1 MKFVVSSS
9 ELLKHLATISGVIA
23 SNPIVPILENFL
35 LELDEANLT
44 ITASDM
50 QTVMMTEAQVESSD
64 KGSIAVPA
72 KLLMETLR
80 SLPEQPVSVNVD
92 EESFG
97 IELVTSNGRFKLAG
111 ENPMDFPKAPDVN
124 RNFSIE
130 IDSSVLG
137 AAIAN
142 TIFATSTDDLR
153 PAMTGVFVQV
163 DTDNTTFVAT
173 DGHRLVRYR
182 RDDVKSENATSLIL
196 PRKALMLLKSSL
208 PSGDVP
214 VKAEFS
220 NSNAFFSFGN
230 IKMIC
235 RLIDE
240 RYPDYENVIPQNN
253 PNHMKIGRAELL
265 STLKRISIYSNK
277 TTHQIRLKVT
287 GNELEISA
295 EDLDY
300 SNEANEKL
308 VCEYEGE
315 DMEIG
320 FNAKFLVEMLSNL
333 NTDNLTLE
341 MSQPNRAGLIVPEDK
356 QENEDM
362 LLLVMPVMLNS
373 YS

>member
-1 MKFVVSSS
+1 
-9 ELLKHLATISGVIA
+9 
-23 SNPIVPILENFL
+23 
-35 LELDEANLT
+35 
-44 ITASDM
+44 
-50 QTVMMTEAQVESSD
+50 
-64 KGSIAVPA
+64 
-72 KLLMETLR
+72 
-80 SLPEQPVSVNVD
+80 
-92 EESFG
+92 
-97 IELVTSNGRFKLAG
+97 
-111 ENPMDFPKAPDVN
+111 
-124 RNFSIE
+124 
-130 IDSSVLG
+130 
-137 AAIAN
+137 
-142 TIFATSTDDLR
+142 
-153 PAMTGVFVQV
+153 
-163 DTDNTTFVAT
+163 
-173 DGHRLVRYR
+173 
-182 RDDVKSENATSLIL
+182 
-196 PRKALMLLKSSL
+196 LMLLKSSL
-208 PSGDVP
+208 PSGDLP

>member
-35 LELDEANLT
+35 LELDEGNLT

-50 QTVMMTEAQVESSD
+50 QTVMMTEAQVESTD

-80 SLPEQPVSVNVD
+80 SLPEQPITVNLD
-92 EESFG
+92 EDSFG
-97 IELVTSNGRFKLAG
+97 VELVTSNGRFKLAG
-111 ENPMDFPKAPDVN
+111 ENPLDFPRAPEVN
-124 RNFSIE
+124 RNFSID
-130 IDSSVLG
+130 IDSSVLSS
-137 AAIAN
+137 AISN

-163 DTDNTTFVAT
+163 DTDHTTFVAT

-182 RDDVKSENATSLIL
+182 REDVKSENATSMIL

-208 PSGDVP
+208 PSGSIP

-308 VCEYEGE
+308 VCEYTGE
-315 DMEIG
+315 NMEIG

-356 QENEDM
+356 EENEDM

>member
-35 LELDEANLT
+35 LELDEGNLT

-50 QTVMMTEAQVESSD
+50 QTVMMTEAQVESTD

-80 SLPEQPVSVNVD
+80 SLPEQPITVNLD
-92 EESFG
+92 EDSFG
-97 IELVTSNGRFKLAG
+97 VELVTSNGRFKLAG
-111 ENPMDFPKAPDVN
+111 ENPLDFPRAPEVN
-124 RNFSIE
+124 RNFSID
-130 IDSSVLG
+130 IDSSVLSS
-137 AAIAN
+137 AISN

-153 PAMTGVFVQV
+153 PAMTGVFIQV
-163 DTDNTTFVAT
+163 DTDHTTFVAT

-182 RDDVKSENATSLIL
+182 REDVKSENATSMIL

-208 PSGDVP
+208 PSGSIP

-308 VCEYEGE
+308 VCEYTGE
-315 DMEIG
+315 NMEIG

-356 QENEDM
+356 EENEDM

>member
-9 ELLKHLATISGVIA
+9 ELLRHLATISGVIA

-64 KGSIAVPA
+64 KGAIAVPA

-80 SLPEQPVSVNVD
+80 SLPEQPVNVSVD

-182 RDDVKSENATSLIL
+182 RDDIKSENATSLIL

-208 PSGDVP
+208 PSGDLP

-308 VCEYEGE
+308 VCEYEGD

>member
-1 MKFVVSSS
+1 MLNFQYKINLSHMKFVVSSS
-9 ELLKHLATISGVIA
+9 ELLRHLATISGVIA

-64 KGSIAVPA
+64 KGAIAVPA

-80 SLPEQPVSVNVD
+80 SLPEQPVNVSVD

-182 RDDVKSENATSLIL
+182 RDDIKSENATSLIL

-208 PSGDVP
+208 PSGDLP

-300 SNEANEKL
+300 SNEASE
-308 VCEYEGE
+308 
-315 DMEIG
+315 
-320 FNAKFLVEMLSNL
+320 
-333 NTDNLTLE
+333 
-341 MSQPNRAGLIVPEDK
+341 
-356 QENEDM
+356 
-362 LLLVMPVMLNS
+362 
-373 YS
+373 

>member
-80 SLPEQPVSVNVD
+80 SLPEQPVTVNVD

-137 AAIAN
+137 SAIAN

-208 PSGDVP
+208 PSGDLP